1 MRRIAVW
8 YILLNKRLFKKWSFL
23 LILCMVPLLVAGL
36 RLAAG
41 QESGIVT
48 IALCMKNPADEL
60 SVQVAEQLKGD
71 DGVLRYITCE
81 TEEEAREL
89 VKSFQADAAW
99 IFPEDLEESLQM
111 AAAYKMAT
119 PVVTVVEREDNILLI
134 FSREILSSTLY
145 TYFSYEVY
153 TDFVRDDLGI
163 TVDEKDLQAAYE
175 LVLVEDSLFRIEYFD
190 GQASENSSYLLAPVR
205 GILALW
211 LVLCGF
217 AASMYFIQDEKQGT
231 FSWMPI
237 KHRLWMAFGFHA
249 VLLSD
254 AVVILLIACKLAGV
268 FTVWYKELANAV
280 MFMGCA
286 LVFCNLVR
294 LLCGTLERL
303 GSCIPILLMGM
314 AVLCPVFL
322 NVNRFRPLQYLLPPF
337 YYLQATHS
345 TYHLYLMAAYI
356 LILTALCVFI
366 FLCRNRKNK
375 YKRRSEVKLKRRIN
389 KKCFV
394 HNVEEK

>member
-1 MRRIAVW
+1 M
-8 YILLNKRLFKKWSFL
+8 
-23 LILCMVPLLVAGL
+23 ILCMVPLLVAGL

-41 QESGIVT
+41 QESGIAT
-48 IALCMKNPADEL
+48 IVLCMKNPSDEL
-60 SVQVAEQLKGD
+60 SVRVVEQLKED
-71 DGVLRYITCE
+71 DSLLRYITCE
-81 TEEEAREL
+81 TEEEARGL
-89 VKSFQADAAW
+89 VESFKADAAW
-99 IFPEDLEESLQM
+99 IFPENLQECLQK
-111 AAAYKMAT
+111 AAAYKLVE
-119 PVVTVVEREDNILLI
+119 PVVSVVEREDNISLI
-134 FSREILSSTLY
+134 FSREILCSALY
-145 TYFSYEVY
+145 PYFSYEVY
-153 TDFVRDDLGI
+153 ADFVRDDLGL
-163 TVDEKDLQAAYE
+163 TVDGADLQAAYE
-175 LVLVEDSLFRIEYFD
+175 LVLVEESLFRIEYFD
-190 GQASENSSYLLAPVR
+190 GQAVEEGSYLLAPVR

-217 AASMYFIQDEKQGT
+217 AASMYFIQDEKRGT
-231 FSWMPI
+231 FSWMPV

-254 AVVILLIACKLAGV
+254 AAVILLIACKFAGV
-268 FTVWYKELANAV
+268 FTVWYKELVNAI
-280 MFMGCA
+280 MFMGCT

-356 LILTALCVFI
+356 LIMAALCVLI
-366 FLCRNRKNK
+366 SLCRNRKN
-375 YKRRSEVKLKRRIN
+375 
-389 KKCFV
+389 
-394 HNVEEK
+394 